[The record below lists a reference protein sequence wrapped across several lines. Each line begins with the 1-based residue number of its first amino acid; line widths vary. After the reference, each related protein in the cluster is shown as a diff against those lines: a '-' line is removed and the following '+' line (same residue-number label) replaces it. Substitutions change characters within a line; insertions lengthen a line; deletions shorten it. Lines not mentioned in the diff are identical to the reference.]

1 MANITVKVDDL
12 TGEIIRKDEFL
23 AEVTAEV
30 NGQELR
36 WDLGQASYALFMERM
51 EPFLRCAQV
60 IRGAPAVEIPV
71 VEQPTLFDPS
81 LALVATPEADPE
93 IETEH
98 DPRKH
103 IGSTAPRN
111 YPKVR
116 AGKKLLFSSEN
127 LDRLEEAN
135 GRSVLLLRGASMGNF
150 SRQSARAAQLGVR
163 LTRKNIRTSRS
174 YLLPNGLTAY
184 YRVCDIYGRK
194 L

>member
-12 TGEIIRKDEFL
+12 TGEIIREGDFL

-60 IRGAPAVEIPV
+60 IRGAPPVEIPV
-71 VEQPTLFDPS
+71 VEQPALFDPS
-81 LALVATPEADPE
+81 LALIAVPEPE
-93 IETEH
+93 PEK
-98 DPRKH
+98 PKVPGKPKH
-103 IGSTAPRN
+103 

-116 AGKKLLFSSEN
+116 ASKKLLLSSQN
-127 LDRLEEAN
+127 LERLEESK
-135 GRSVLLLRGASMGNF
+135 GRSILLLRGASTGNF
-150 SRQSARAAQLGVR
+150 SRQRRRAMQLGIV
-163 LTRKNIRTSRS
+163 LSRKNVRTARS
-174 YLLPNGLTAY
+174 YMLPSGTIAH